1 MQTIAV
7 VAVLLVV
14 IGLCPSCCFHI
25 TTTNTMKTMT
35 MSSSPRGNK
44 KNNKLDF
51 IGKQGQAQP
60 KQRQQ
65 QQQQRKQQQEQ
76 QQQQHSYDDNEDI
89 QSARSYAQRTITGK
103 NVIVCRPFSI
113 DSGKVYDFLGS
124 YTSANT
130 VPIYPLPEIVF
141 LGRSNV
147 GKSSLFNCLTGLNKK
162 VAVESKTPGR
172 TQCINLFKCKD
183 KEGDICVFTDL
194 PGYGYAKMSKTQQDD
209 VSYFLK
215 DYLRNRGALRLAVV
229 LVDIRREPQQLDND
243 MLRFLFSSDVP
254 HIVVATKCDKLKED
268 ELIKSLT
275 VLNEHY
281 DLPPGYPIPFSSING
296 MGRKDLWRVIKAAV
310 LGELVEEV
318 DEDQFEIELSL
329 QNASEKQNANE
340 ETTSA

>member
-1 MQTIAV
+1 MI
-7 VAVLLVV
+7 
-14 IGLCPSCCFHI
+14 I
-25 TTTNTMKTMT
+25 
-35 MSSSPRGNK
+35 
-44 KNNKLDF
+44 
-51 IGKQGQAQP
+51 
-60 KQRQQ
+60 
-65 QQQQRKQQQEQ
+65 
-76 QQQQHSYDDNEDI
+76 
-89 QSARSYAQRTITGK
+89 
-103 NVIVCRPFSI
+103 CRPFSV
-113 DSGKVYDFLGS
+113 DSAKTYDFLGS
-124 YTSANT
+124 YTSAGT

-229 LVDIRREPQQLDND
+229 LVDIRREPQQLDDD
-243 MLRFLFSSDVP
+243 MLRFLFNSDVP
-254 HIVVATKCDKLKED
+254 HIVVATKCDKIKED

-281 DLPPGYPIPFSSING
+281 DLPPGYPIPFSSYTG
-296 MGRKDLWRVIKAAV
+296 MGRKDLWRVIKAGV
-310 LGELVEEV
+310 LGELVEEI
-318 DEDQFEIELSL
+318 DEEQFEIEMSM
-329 QNASEKQNANE
+329 QNASENSEIKGL
-340 ETTSA
+340 